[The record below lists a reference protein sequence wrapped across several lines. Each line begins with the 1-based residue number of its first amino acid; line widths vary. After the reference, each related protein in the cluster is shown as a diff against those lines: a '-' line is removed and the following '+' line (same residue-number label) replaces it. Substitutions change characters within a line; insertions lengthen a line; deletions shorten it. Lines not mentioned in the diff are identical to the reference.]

1 MTAALHVEHVAEK
14 IQIYF
19 TRWRVQ
25 SILYCMAT
33 WVNKFVDNRYVR
45 NNQTIL
51 KISCGRYKSGQMK
64 MHKSDISSFD

>member
-25 SILYCMAT
+25 SILHYMAT
-33 WVNKFVDNRYVR
+33 WVNKFVD
-45 NNQTIL
+45 
-51 KISCGRYKSGQMK
+51 M
-64 MHKSDISSFD
+64 

>member
-25 SILYCMAT
+25 SILYYMAT
-33 WVNKFVDNRYVR
+33 WVNKFAD
-45 NNQTIL
+45 
-51 KISCGRYKSGQMK
+51 M
-64 MHKSDISSFD
+64 